1 MAEIV
6 FFAFNPHDSIS
17 SSVGSTLMK
26 WIKGSMV
33 QGLVETLTIFSINY
47 SVQFFYCILNNCCNN
62 DVYNLHVGRHFSLL
76 LVAFFSR
83 MIQHFHV
90 GNLEYFYATFCL
102 LMNQL
107 SKVFL
112 EIKLCKSYKKFIVKK
127 KSSVSQSTCS
137 GVQCP
142 WYSNIPAFV
151 LHFPCA
157 CYNNV
162 PTHGTAWF
170 LTFFCFFP
178 VYFKAIQRK
187 YAVCM
192 CDTPSN
198 FTD

>member
-1 MAEIV
+1 MGEIV

-90 GNLEYFYATFCL
+90 GNLVWLWTYFLF
-102 LMNQL
+102 
-107 SKVFL
+107 
-112 EIKLCKSYKKFIVKK
+112 
-127 KSSVSQSTCS
+127 SVS
-137 GVQCP
+137 P
-142 WYSNIPAFV
+142 WYSIIFLCLAFS
-151 LHFPCA
+151 LCILQQSELSIFRHFYGLSSKILP
-157 CYNNV
+157 
-162 PTHGTAWF
+162 F
-170 LTFFCFFP
+170 LWQPIAQHDSFLPLSFFP
-178 VYFKAIQRK
+178 YILRQYNVGMLFVCVLLPAILLTNSRRFSLK
-187 YAVCM
+187 LSFVRV
-192 CDTPSN
+192 TRG
-198 FTD
+198 

>member
-1 MAEIV
+1 
-6 FFAFNPHDSIS
+6 
-17 SSVGSTLMK
+17 
-26 WIKGSMV
+26 MV

-47 SVQFFYCILNNCCNN
+47 SVQFFYCILNNCCKN
-62 DVYNLHVGRHFSLL
+62 DIYISPCRATFFLTFGRI
-76 LVAFFSR
+76 FSR

-90 GNLEYFYATFCL
+90 GNLVYFYAAFCL

-162 PTHGTAWF
+162 PTHGTA
-170 LTFFCFFP
+170 
-178 VYFKAIQRK
+178 
-187 YAVCM
+187 
-192 CDTPSN
+192 
-198 FTD
+198 